1 MTTDV
6 VIRNATLADVPAIT
20 SLWIELMDFHSK
32 RDAFF
37 TRGKKGHEAA
47 AQYITRGIQN
57 PDRACVLVGELGGDI
72 LGYCYAVINEYLPV
86 FDAKFYGSIVDLSVT
101 TGARRHHLG
110 QRLVDQILNW
120 FKIKGITR
128 VDVTV
133 AKKNEISTKFWRKMG
148 FGDFK
153 EILFRN
159 I

>member
-1 MTTDV
+1 MTSEV
-6 VIRNATLADVPAIT
+6 VIRSATLADVPSLTA
-20 SLWIELMDFHSK
+20 LWIELMDFHAK

-47 AQYITRGIQN
+47 AQYISRAIQN
-57 PDRACVLVGELGGDI
+57 PDRASVLVGQLGGDI
-72 LGYCYAVINEYLPV
+72 LGYCYAVINDYLPV
-86 FDAKFYGSIVDLSVT
+86 FDEKHYGSIVDLAVT
-101 TGARRHHLG
+101 TGARRHRLG
-110 QRLVDQILNW
+110 QRLVEETLKW
-120 FKIKGITR
+120 LKRKGITR

-133 AKKNEISTKFWRKMG
+133 ARKNEISTKFWRKMG

>member
-1 MTTDV
+1 MTTEV
-6 VIRNATLADVPAIT
+6 VIRNATLADVPSLTA
-20 SLWIELMDFHSK
+20 LWIELMDFHAK
-32 RDAFF
+32 RDVFF
-37 TRGKKGHEAA
+37 TRGKKGHDAA
-47 AQYITRGIQN
+47 AQYIARAIQN
-57 PDRACVLVGELGGDI
+57 PDRASVLVGELGGKI

-86 FDAKFYGSIVDLSVT
+86 FDEKFYGSIVDLSIT
-101 TGARRHHLG
+101 AGTRRHHLG
-110 QRLVDQILNW
+110 QRLVEQTLHW

>member
-1 MTTDV
+1 MTTEV
-6 VIRNATLADVPAIT
+6 VIRKATLADVPAIA
-20 SLWIELMDFHSK
+20 SLWVELMDFHAK

-37 TRGKKGHEAA
+37 TRGKKGHEVA
-47 AQYITRGIQN
+47 AQYLSRAIQN
-57 PDRACVLVGELGGDI
+57 PDRASVLVGVLGGDI
-72 LGYCYAVINEYLPV
+72 QGYCYGVITDYLPV
-86 FDAKFYGSIVDLSVT
+86 FDEKVYGSIVDLSVT
-101 TGARRHHLG
+101 TGARRLHLG
-110 QRLVDQILNW
+110 QRLVEQTLTW
-120 FKIKGITR
+120 FKSKGITR